1 MNIEFSTH
9 PEDRQ
14 VEQQLISIIQ
24 QIEEKNKLGVDYY
37 VLNNNDRSF
46 EIMSGDRQH
55 YVASVDAESKDIVMN
70 KEIKTEMEFR
80 NDINKNIGELD
91 EKMKNE
97 EFLNE
102 VESFLN
108 QSMSRN
114 ALAKATQ
121 KEKKMIYMDAKAT
134 VEKLEAQCA
143 QQCAIA
149 RMNNANPEIVE
160 EVKRTYEKI
169 AEATKKQEQAKNNY
183 INSKRN
189 IIEKVKD
196 TAYDAKRLISKPLN
210 KIQAALT
217 QKVAAGKQALANIRD
232 TVADANGK
240 FRLRGQSV
248 YAGLE
253 TKVHQIERNYYS
265 VCYSIDKQIAKNYE
279 KAYTKLSD
287 FYKHTNEI
295 KSAAKDFGRALIGKE
310 RMKEEQPFTESQSK
324 ILTVLANGAK
334 QYEQEM
340 VKDEK
345 NYKESQDKD
354 IKKLKGIDKQREAKG
369 MGKKFEELIKNVQA
383 RSARNNSGRNEQNR
397 SQEER

>member
-80 NDINKNIGELD
+80 NDISKNVGELD

-102 VESFLN
+102 VKSFLD

-121 KEKKMIYMDAKAT
+121 KEEKKIYMDEKAN
-134 VEKLEAQCA
+134 VEKLRAQCA
-143 QQCAIA
+143 QQYNIA
-149 RMNNANPEIVE
+149 RMNNADPKIVE
-160 EVKRTYEKI
+160 EIKRTCEKI
-169 AEATKKQEQAKNNY
+169 ADATEKQEQAKNDY
-183 INSKRN
+183 INVKRS
-189 IIEKVKD
+189 IIEKIKD
-196 TAYDAKRLISKPLN
+196 TAFDAKRIIARPLN
-210 KIQAALT
+210 KIQTALT

-232 TVADANGK
+232 TVAEANGK

-265 VCYSIDKQIAKNYE
+265 VCFSIDKQIAKNYE

-287 FYKHTNEI
+287 FYKHTNEV

-310 RMKEEQPFTESQSK
+310 RMKEEADLSEGQRK
-324 ILTVLANGAK
+324 ILSTLANGVK

-354 IKKLKGIDKQREAKG
+354 IEKLKDIDKQREAKG
-369 MGKKFEELIKNVQA
+369 IGKKFDELIKNVQA
-383 RSARNNSGRNEQNR
+383 RSARNNSGRTEQNR